1 MILNKASRGELDVL
15 FMSPEKLM
23 TAAVARRLRTP
34 ATPIEAMEAG
44 SLRVGLVCI
53 DEIHCASEWSHNFRY
68 AESLPT
74 LWEKEGAN
82 SSP

>member
-53 DEIHCASEWSHNFRY
+53 DEIHCASEWSHNFRCV
-68 AESLPT
+68 ESLPT
-74 LWEKEGAN
+74 FWEEGAN